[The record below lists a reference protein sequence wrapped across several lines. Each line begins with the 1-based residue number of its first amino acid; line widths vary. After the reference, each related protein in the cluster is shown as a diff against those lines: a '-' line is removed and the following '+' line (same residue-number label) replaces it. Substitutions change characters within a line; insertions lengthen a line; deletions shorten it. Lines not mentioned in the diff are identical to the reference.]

1 MGAVLIIDDMEDLRF
16 SLSRVVKKE
25 GHTVFTAASGSEA
38 IELLHASIIDLIYLD
53 IGLPDTN
60 GVDLIAKIRK
70 INSDAD
76 IIMLTGINEAKTAI
90 DSLRAGAIDYIVKPF
105 DLLEFKTTLKRIMQ
119 SKLMEKQALISR
131 HDSSADNLIGS
142 CERMKLVKE
151 AIKTASEVDAAVLIT
166 GETGTGKEL
175 VARAI
180 HNSRKQQS
188 GIFVKVDCGTL
199 SENLIESELFGHDKG
214 AFTDARSDKKGLVEM
229 ANGGTLFL
237 DEIGNL
243 PISLQPKLLRL
254 IEESTF
260 RKVGGLKDITVNVR
274 IVAATNADI
283 EKEIDSGQFRED
295 LYYRLNVIPIAL
307 PSLRQRGE
315 DVLLLATY
323 FLHLFKKELR
333 KPIQGFTT
341 AATETMLKYDWPGN
355 IRELRNMIEREV
367 IFCRNEWIGLEN
379 LQQQLG
385 TEETTQQQELVPLKE
400 MEKRYIQKVLNS
412 TGNNKSMAAR
422 ILEISRTTLR
432 DKLAE
437 KSPLVKN

>member
-16 SLSRVVKKE
+16 SLAKVVKKE
-25 GHTVFTAASGSEA
+25 GHTAFTAASGSEA
-38 IELLHASIIDLIYLD
+38 IELINASIIDVIYLD

-60 GVDLIAKIRK
+60 GIDLIGRIRK
-70 INSDAD
+70 INTDAD

-105 DLLEFKTTLKRIMQ
+105 ELLEFKTTLRRIMQ
-119 SKLMEKQALISR
+119 SKLMEKQALISQQ
-131 HDSSADNLIGS
+131 DLSPDNLIGT
-142 CERMKLVKE
+142 CEKMKPVKE

-180 HNSRKQQS
+180 HNGCKQKS
-188 GIFVKVDCGTL
+188 GVFVKVDCGTL
-199 SENLIESELFGHDKG
+199 SENLIESELFGYDKG

-260 RKVGGLKDITVNVR
+260 RKVGGLKDITVDVR
-274 IVAATNADI
+274 IIAATNANI
-283 EKEIDSGQFRED
+283 EEEINKGQFRED
-295 LYYRLNVIPIAL
+295 LYYRLNVIPISL
-307 PSLRQRGE
+307 PPLRERGE
-315 DVLLLATY
+315 DILLLATY

-333 KPIQGFTT
+333 KPIQGFSS
-341 AATETMLKYDWPGN
+341 AATETMLKHDWSGN
-355 IRELRNMIEREV
+355 IRELRNLIEREV
-367 IFCRNEWIGLEN
+367 IFCRNEWLGLDS
-379 LQQQLG
+379 LQHHISHVSLNS
-385 TEETTQQQELVPLKE
+385 QQELVPLKE
-400 MEKRYIQKVLNS
+400 MEKRYIQKVLKY

-422 ILEISRTTLR
+422 ILGISRTTLR
-432 DKLAE
+432 DKLGE
-437 KSPLVKN
+437 IE

>member
-16 SLSRVVKKE
+16 SLAKVVKKE
-25 GHTVFTAASGSEA
+25 GHTAFTAASGKEA
-38 IELLHASIIDLIYLD
+38 IELLHATIIDVIYLD

-60 GVDLIAKIRK
+60 GIDLIGHIRK

-76 IIMLTGINEAKTAI
+76 IIMLTGVDEAKTAI
-90 DSLRAGAIDYIVKPF
+90 ASLRAGAIDYIVKPF
-105 DLLEFKTTLKRIMQ
+105 DLLEFKTTLRRMMQ
-119 SKLMEKQALISR
+119 SKLMEKQALISQQ
-131 HDSSADNLIGS
+131 HSSDDNLIGTS
-142 CERMKLVKE
+142 EKMRVVKE
-151 AIKTASEVDAAVLIT
+151 AIKTASEVEAAVLIT

-175 VARAI
+175 VARAV
-180 HNSRKQQS
+180 HNSRKQKS

-274 IVAATNADI
+274 IIAATNASI
-283 EKEIDSGQFRED
+283 EEAISSGQFRED
-295 LYYRLNVIPIAL
+295 LYYRLNVIPISL
-307 PSLRQRGE
+307 PPLRERGE
-315 DVLLLATY
+315 DVLLLAAY

-333 KPIQGFTT
+333 KNIQGFTS
-341 AATETMLKYDWPGN
+341 AATETMLRHDWSGN
-355 IRELRNMIEREV
+355 IRELRNLIEREV

-379 LQQQLG
+379 LQNHSTPTSQNS
-385 TEETTQQQELVPLKE
+385 QQELVPLKE
-400 MEKRYIQKVLNS
+400 MERRYIHKVLKY

-432 DKLAE
+432 DKLGE
-437 KSPLVKN
+437 KA